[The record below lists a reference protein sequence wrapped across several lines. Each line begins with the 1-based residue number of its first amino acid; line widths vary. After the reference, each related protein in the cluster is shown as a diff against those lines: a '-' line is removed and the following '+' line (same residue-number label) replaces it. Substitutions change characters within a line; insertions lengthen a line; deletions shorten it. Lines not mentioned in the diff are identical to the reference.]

1 MSTKRSSRT
10 VRGAA
15 VVGVLALIFSGLALV
30 APGATAAAPYAVTL
44 AASSTSL
51 AVGGTVT
58 LTATANQNVGP
69 TPYGLS
75 IVNSTTGV
83 VLTHVGTGTTTSV
96 TVTETSPISQS
107 FVGRID
113 SAGGS
118 PIAATSSPVTVTWAS
133 QSQAPAFSADAAT
146 SSATVG
152 SSYSY
157 TYAATGSPAP
167 TFSVTSGTIPPGLTL
182 TSSTGVLSGVPTTAG
197 TYTFVVGASN
207 SAGTAPGTTQTI
219 VVAPSTVSGYAVTLA
234 ASSTSL
240 AVGGTVTLTA
250 TANQNV
256 GPTPYGLSIV
266 NSTTGVVLTHVGTGT
281 TTSVTVTETSPISQS
296 FVGRI
301 DSAGG
306 SPIAATSSPV
316 TVTWASQSQAPA
328 FSADAATSSATV
340 GSSYSYTYAATGSP
354 APTFS
359 VTSGTIPPGLTLTSS
374 TGVLSGVPTTA
385 GTYTFVVGASN
396 SAGTAPGTT
405 QTIVVAPSTSPP
417 LTITRAAS
425 FPVTN
430 ESTELSSLSVD
441 PQKVGDLMVVSAQLH
456 STSISVTSVSGG
468 GSSGWTRAEQF
479 VDTANDLTYMVWYA
493 VVTKVGPA
501 TVTVSYSGSTSL
513 PVELFADSYTT
524 NTTASWHVVSA
535 GGASTP
541 SVSAKVNWPALKS
554 GATGAQM
561 YWGASEEHGT
571 GTGGSSAGFAYY
583 VSPEGNQ
590 FLDDT
595 ALATSTT
602 YQPVSGVSPSGVST
616 AVGVIFAAQ

>member
-1 MSTKRSSRT
+1 MWTKRSRRT
-10 VRGAA
+10 ARGAA
-15 VVGVLALIFSGLALV
+15 VVGVLTLIFSGLALM
-30 APGATAAAPYAVTL
+30 APGAMAAAPYAVTL

-58 LTATANQNVGP
+58 LTATANQDVGP

-83 VLTHVGTGTTTSV
+83 VLTHVGSGTTTSV

-113 SAGGS
+113 SASGS
-118 PIAATSSPVTVTWAS
+118 PIVATSSPVTVTWAAS
-133 QSQAPAFSADAAT
+133 QSLAPTFSADAAT
-146 SSATVG
+146 SSGTVG

-157 TYAATGSPAP
+157 TFAATGSPAP
-167 TFSVTSGTIPPGLTL
+167 TFSKASGTIPPGLTL
-182 TSSTGVLSGVPTTAG
+182 TSSTGALSGVPTTAG

-207 SAGTAPGTTQTI
+207 SAGTAAGKTQTI
-219 VVAPSTVSGYAVTLA
+219 VVAPSA
-234 ASSTSL
+234 
-240 AVGGTVTLTA
+240 
-250 TANQNV
+250 
-256 GPTPYGLSIV
+256 
-266 NSTTGVVLTHVGTGT
+266 
-281 TTSVTVTETSPISQS
+281 
-296 FVGRI
+296 
-301 DSAGG
+301 
-306 SPIAATSSPV
+306 
-316 TVTWASQSQAPA
+316 
-328 FSADAATSSATV
+328 
-340 GSSYSYTYAATGSP
+340 
-354 APTFS
+354 
-359 VTSGTIPPGLTLTSS
+359 
-374 TGVLSGVPTTA
+374 
-385 GTYTFVVGASN
+385 
-396 SAGTAPGTT
+396 
-405 QTIVVAPSTSPP
+405 SPP
-417 LTITRAAS
+417 LTITRAAN

-441 PQKVGDLMVVSAQLH
+441 PQKVGDLIVISAQLH

-479 VDTANDLTYMVWYA
+479 VDTANDLTYTVWYA
-493 VVTKVGPA
+493 VVTNIGPT

-513 PVELFADSYTT
+513 PVELLADSYTT
-524 NTTASWHVVSA
+524 NMTASWRVVSA
-535 GGASTP
+535 GGASTS
-541 SVSAKVNWPALKS
+541 SVSAEVNWPALKS

-595 ALATSTT
+595 ALAPSTT